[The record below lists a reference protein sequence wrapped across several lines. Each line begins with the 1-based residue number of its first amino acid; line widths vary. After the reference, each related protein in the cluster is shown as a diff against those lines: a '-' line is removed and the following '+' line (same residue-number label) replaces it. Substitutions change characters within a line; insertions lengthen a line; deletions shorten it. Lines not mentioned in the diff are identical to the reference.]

1 MAIPVTST
9 ESHTFRRLKSARS
22 FCTIGNANAVWTAAM
37 IVRILYAIHR
47 REVCCHRVCDGFDLC
62 ERFVLP
68 LDAQI
73 IKNQKKKTDHSAQ
86 ERRVYRRFHGQTI
99 QKEADGKDQ
108 GKHAASD
115 NAPPLLFQV
124 LEK

>member
-1 MAIPVTST
+1 M
-9 ESHTFRRLKSARS
+9 
-22 FCTIGNANAVWTAAM
+22 
-37 IVRILYAIHR
+37 
-47 REVCCHRVCDGFDLC
+47 
-62 ERFVLP
+62 LP

-86 ERRVYRRFHGQTI
+86 ERRVYHRFHGQTI